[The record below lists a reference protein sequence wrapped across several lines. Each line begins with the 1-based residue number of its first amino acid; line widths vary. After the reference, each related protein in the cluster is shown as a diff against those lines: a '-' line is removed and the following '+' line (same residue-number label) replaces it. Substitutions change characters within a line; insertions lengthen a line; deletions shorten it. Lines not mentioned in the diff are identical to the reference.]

1 MFLVQLTLTES
12 MILLGLLEDIA
23 QEDDVNEAYP
33 IQTRIVIKDVIQ
45 KLGGTYFGKM
55 VTCKNNNCDEK
66 AVKRNA

>member
-1 MFLVQLTLTES
+1 MLLILTAEEYS
-12 MILLGLLEDIA
+12 ILLGLLEDIA

-55 VTCKNNNCDEK
+55 VT
-66 AVKRNA
+66 